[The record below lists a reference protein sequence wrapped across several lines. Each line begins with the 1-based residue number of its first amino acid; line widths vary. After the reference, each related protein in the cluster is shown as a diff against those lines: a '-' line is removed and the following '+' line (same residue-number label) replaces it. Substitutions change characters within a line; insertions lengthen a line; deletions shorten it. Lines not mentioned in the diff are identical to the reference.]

1 MNRRWAGVAIACAVL
16 VAMAAAFWLWRP
28 APARPAPPAPTGV
41 APAAVS
47 LAAPL
52 TDRWMA
58 RLYLPDASDRLAVL
72 ELEVES
78 GGSAAERARATL
90 EALLAARPEA
100 PLQPLF
106 PTPVEPGKL
115 LLGEDGTAYVDL
127 RAAGSG
133 NPPDSGSTVELLR
146 VYSLVHTLLRNVPE
160 IHRVVLLWNGI
171 QRTSLAGHVDTAH
184 ALGLRPELEAR

>member
-1 MNRRWAGVAIACAVL
+1 VNRRWAGVAIACAVL
-16 VAMAAAFWLWRP
+16 IAAATAFWLWLPARARPASP
-28 APARPAPPAPTGV
+28 APALV
-41 APAAVS
+41 APAAVP

-52 TDRWMA
+52 TERWMA
-58 RLYLPDASDRLAVL
+58 RLYLPDAGDRLAVL
-72 ELEVES
+72 AQEVES
-78 GGSAAERARATL
+78 GGSAAERARAAL
-90 EALLAARPEA
+90 DALLAARPEA

-106 PTPVEPGKL
+106 PAPVELGKL
-115 LLGEDGTAYVDL
+115 LLAEDGTAYVDL

-133 NPPDSGSTVELLR
+133 DPPESGSTVELLR
-146 VYSLVHTLLRNVPE
+146 VYSPVHTLLRNVPE